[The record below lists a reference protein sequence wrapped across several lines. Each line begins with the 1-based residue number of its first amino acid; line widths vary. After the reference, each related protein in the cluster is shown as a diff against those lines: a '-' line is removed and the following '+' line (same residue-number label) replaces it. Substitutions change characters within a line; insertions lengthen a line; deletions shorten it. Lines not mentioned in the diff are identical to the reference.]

1 MVQFALLGLGSGAIY
16 ALAGQGIV
24 QIYRGSG
31 VLNFAQGALALF
43 SATLFIRLS
52 DNWGWDLAPS
62 MAIAIAASAVIGAAI
77 HLLVMRP
84 LRNASPLVRIIATI
98 GILTIIQQAVLLIFG
113 SQLTFETFVSSYYPS
128 GALDLGNNLTVGYD
142 RVVLLAIALAVT
154 FVLWLVMRLTLFGLT
169 TQAISESR
177 LAVRAVGRSPDRIAT
192 ANWTLGAALAGAAGV
207 LIVPISGLDNT
218 ALILLVVPALAAALI
233 GGFRSYWMTMF
244 GALAL
249 GIGQSLLTKY
259 TTEWNLPTGIP
270 DALPFLVII
279 VVLSIRGSA
288 IPSRDERPGLLP
300 RVARRP
306 PNLALAA
313 GALVLGVLIAAV
325 SSSELAATI
334 ATTMLAATVALSLV
348 VVTGLSGQISL
359 GQYAL
364 AGVGG
369 FAAGRLSDLYGWPF
383 PVVFVIG
390 VAAAILA
397 GVAFGLPALRTRGP
411 SLAVATIGL
420 GLGVEKLVFTSR
432 DLIGGLN
439 TTPVG
444 HPTLLG
450 WDFSFITH
458 PQRYAVVT
466 VVAFVVVGVAV
477 TNLRSGRVGRRL
489 LAVRSNE
496 RAAAALG
503 ISVAGAKLFAFGLG
517 AGIAAVGGILMA
529 FRYDGVL
536 YSQYNFFASLELVT
550 VSLIGGIGYV
560 SGALIGALQ
569 VPSGVIAYLTE
580 GIQDSE
586 RLLVLTSGIVLI
598 FVLILF
604 PDGIAHFIA
613 DRVDRLGQRLRRRR
627 VVQPADPSAPTT
639 AGPAAELTPAT
650 VTPMRLEVEQ
660 LVVAIGTTRVVDG
673 VSLTVEPGCI
683 TGLLGANGAGKT
695 TLIDAVTGF
704 HKIAEGRILLDGK
717 DLGTAAARSRA
728 IAGMGRCFQSVELFE
743 DMTVREHLQ
752 VAAERVP
759 TAEWVTALVRR
770 ERSGLDPATAAL
782 AGLLELDTLLD
793 RYPRE
798 LPHGRRRLV
807 GVARA
812 LAARPSVL
820 LLDEPAAGLDTTET
834 HELGILLQRVAR
846 EWGIGVLLVEH
857 DVRLV
862 TAVSDTIV
870 AIDFGRLIF
879 SGTPRDALAD
889 PAVRAA
895 YLGTHDPGADG
906 PVGATARTE
915 GTQ

>member
-1 MVQFALLGLGSGAIY
+1 MDVLQFALLGLGSGAIY

-31 VLNFAQGALALF
+31 VLNFAQGALALL
-43 SATLFIRLS
+43 SATLFVRLW

-62 MAIAIAASAVIGAAI
+62 MAVAIAATALIGAAI

-84 LRNASPLVRIIATI
+84 LRSASPLVRIIATI

-142 RVVLLAIALAVT
+142 RVILLGIALAVT
-154 FVLWLVMRLTLFGLT
+154 FVLWLVMRVTLFGLT
-169 TQAISESR
+169 TQAVSESR
-177 LAVRAVGRSPDRIAT
+177 LAIRAVGRSPDRIAT

-233 GGFRSYWMTMF
+233 GGFRSYWLTTL

-259 TTEWNLPTGIP
+259 TTEWNLPTGIL

-279 VVLSIRGSA
+279 LVLSIRGSA

-306 PNLALAA
+306 PNLALASV
-313 GALVLGVLIAAV
+313 ALLVGVALAAV
-325 SSSELAATI
+325 SSSGLASTL

-390 VAAAILA
+390 VAAAVLA
-397 GVAFGLPALRTRGP
+397 GFVFGLPALRTRGP

-420 GLGVEKLVFTSR
+420 GLAVEKLVFASH

-444 HPTLLG
+444 HPSLLG
-450 WDFSFITH
+450 WDFSFIDH

-466 VVAFVVVGVAV
+466 VVAFVIVGVAV
-477 TNLRSGRVGRRL
+477 ANLRSGRVGRRL

-503 ISVAGAKLFAFGLG
+503 VSVAGAKLFAFGLG

-529 FRYDGVL
+529 FRYDGVQ

-560 SGALIGALQ
+560 SGAFIGALQ

-580 GIQDSE
+580 GLQNSG
-586 RLLVLTSGIVLI
+586 RWLVLMSGVVLI

-604 PDGIAHFIA
+604 PDGIAHFATGLA
-613 DRVDRLGQRLRRRR
+613 DRVRRR
-627 VVQPADPSAPTT
+627 VRRPATSVVADRVSAPAAT
-639 AGPAAELTPAT
+639 ALTPVS
-650 VTPMRLEVEQ
+650 VTPKRLEVDR
-660 LVVAIGTTRVVDG
+660 LVVTIGSTRVVDE
-673 VSLTVEPGCI
+673 VSLMVEPAHI

-704 HKIAEGRILLDGK
+704 HGIAGGRILLDGR
-717 DLGTAAARSRA
+717 DVGHASARARA
-728 IAGMGRCFQSVELFE
+728 NAGMGRCFQSVELFE
-743 DMTVREHLQ
+743 DMTVREHLL
-752 VAAERVP
+752 VAIERVP
-759 TAEWVTALVRR
+759 ASGWVTALVRPG
-770 ERSGLDPATAAL
+770 RSRLDPATEAL
-782 AGLLELDTLLD
+782 ARLLELDTLLD

-798 LPHGRRRLV
+798 LAHGRRRLV

-812 LAARPSVL
+812 LAAQPSVL
-820 LLDEPAAGLDTTET
+820 LLDEPAAGLDHVET
-834 HELGILLQRVAR
+834 RELGVLLRRVAR
-846 EWGIGVLLVEH
+846 EWGVGVLLVEH
-857 DVRLV
+857 DVGLV
-862 TAVSDTIV
+862 TEVSDQVV

-879 SGTPRDALAD
+879 TGAPSDALVD
-889 PAVRAA
+889 PTLRAA
-895 YLGTHDPGADG
+895 YLGTHDPRVGGAAVAADAVAG
-906 PVGATARTE
+906 PR
-915 GTQ
+915 

>member
-1 MVQFALLGLGSGAIY
+1 M
-16 ALAGQGIV
+16 
-24 QIYRGSG
+24 
-31 VLNFAQGALALF
+31 
-43 SATLFIRLS
+43 
-52 DNWGWDLAPS
+52 
-62 MAIAIAASAVIGAAI
+62 
-77 HLLVMRP
+77 
-84 LRNASPLVRIIATI
+84 
-98 GILTIIQQAVLLIFG
+98 
-113 SQLTFETFVSSYYPS
+113 
-128 GALDLGNNLTVGYD
+128 
-142 RVVLLAIALAVT
+142 
-154 FVLWLVMRLTLFGLT
+154 
-169 TQAISESR
+169 
-177 LAVRAVGRSPDRIAT
+177 
-192 ANWTLGAALAGAAGV
+192 
-207 LIVPISGLDNT
+207 PISGLDNT

-233 GGFRSYWMTMF
+233 GGFRSYWLTMF

-279 VVLSIRGSA
+279 VVLSVRGSA

-306 PNLALAA
+306 PNLRLSA
-313 GALVLGVLIAAV
+313 GALLLGVLIAAL
-325 SSSELAATI
+325 SSSEFAATI

-390 VAAAILA
+390 VGAAILA
-397 GVAFGLPALRTRGP
+397 GIVFGLPALRTRGP

-420 GLGVEKLVFTSR
+420 GLAVEKLVFASR

-458 PQRYAVVT
+458 PQRYAAVT

-477 TNLRSGRVGRRL
+477 ANLRSGRVGRRL

-536 YSQYNFFASLELVT
+536 YSQYNLFASLELVT

-586 RLLVLTSGIVLI
+586 RLLVLTSGVVLI

-613 DRVDRLGQRLRRRR
+613 DRADRLRQHLRRRR
-627 VVQPADPSAPTT
+627 VAQTATDPPAPPTV
-639 AGPAAELTPAT
+639 GPAGNLTPAS
-650 VTPMRLEVEQ
+650 VTPMRLEVEE

-673 VSLTVEPGCI
+673 VSLTVEPARI

-704 HKIAEGRILLDGK
+704 HKIAGGRILLDGQ
-717 DLGTAAARSRA
+717 DLRSAAARSRA
-728 IAGMGRCFQSVELFE
+728 NAGMGRCFQSVELFE

-759 TAEWVTALVRR
+759 TGEWVAALIRR
-770 ERSGLDPATAAL
+770 DHSRLDPATEAL
-782 AGLLELDTLLD
+782 AGLLELDTLLE

-812 LAARPSVL
+812 LAARPSIL
-820 LLDEPAAGLDTTET
+820 LLDEPAAGLDSTET
-834 HELGILLQRVAR
+834 HELGVLLRRVAR

-857 DVRLV
+857 DVGLV

-879 SGTPRDALAD
+879 SGAPRDALAD
-889 PAVRAA
+889 PTVRAA
-895 YLGTHDPGADG
+895 YLGTHDPRAGG
-906 PVGATARTE
+906 RVEATARVE
-915 GTQ
+915 SPR